1 MTPSLSSEVFEA
13 LHELLHLFRHRLMA
27 ASQAASPDL
36 TFGELRILM
45 KAGRHPGLTQKALV
59 AHSHAD
65 KAQIARTLAQLQDK
79 GWLLRSA
86 SERDR
91 RMRCLYLSEQ
101 GQALFDQLQAQ
112 REQIA
117 GELLRDVPEPLQ
129 AQLLQLLNQARRS
142 AGET

>member
-1 MTPSLSSEVFEA
+1 
-13 LHELLHLFRHRLMA
+13 
-27 ASQAASPDL
+27 
-36 TFGELRILM
+36 
-45 KAGRHPGLTQKALV
+45 
-59 AHSHAD
+59 
-65 KAQIARTLAQLQDK
+65 
-79 GWLLRSA
+79 
-86 SERDR
+86 
-91 RMRCLYLSEQ
+91 MRCLYLSEQ